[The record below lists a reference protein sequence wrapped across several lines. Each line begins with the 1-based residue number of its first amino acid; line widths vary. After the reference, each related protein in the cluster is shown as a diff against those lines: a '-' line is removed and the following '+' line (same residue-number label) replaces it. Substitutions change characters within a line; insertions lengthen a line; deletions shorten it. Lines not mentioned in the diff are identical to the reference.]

1 MKRLFSTGSFLLL
14 SIVVLLILWLV
25 PPAVE
30 RSMNKVKPHD
40 PYEVSEEAQALHDS
54 LLIAD
59 LHADSL
65 LWSRDLKVHSNYG
78 HADLPRM
85 RRGNVAIQVFPAVTK
100 SPSGLNYESN
110 VAESRD
116 NITLLAIAQTW
127 PPRTWRSLTERAL
140 YQAERLARL
149 EKQIPEQVRIIRSA
163 KDLKVALATRNNEN
177 RMVAAL
183 LATEGSHALEG
194 KLANIQTLYDAGYR
208 MMGLHHFFD
217 NRLGGSLHG
226 VTREGMTD
234 FGRAAVNIMEEMG
247 IIVDLS
253 HSSAA
258 VVNDVLN
265 TASRPVVISHT
276 GLQGM
281 CDSPRNISDRLIERI
296 AEKGGLIG
304 IGFWEDAVCDDSPAG
319 IARMIMYAIDIAGV
333 DHVALGSGFDGA
345 VKTSMDVSE
354 IAALT
359 QALLDEGLSEDDIRK
374 VMGENTR
381 DFLLKWLPQNAVR
394 L

>member
-1 MKRLFSTGSFLLL
+1 MKRFFNAGSFLLL
-14 SIVVLLILWLV
+14 SIVVLLTLWLV

-30 RSMNKVKPHD
+30 RSMNEVKPHD
-40 PYEVSEEAQALHDS
+40 PYEITEEAQVLHDS

-59 LHADSL
+59 LHTDSL

-85 RRGNVAIQVFPAVTK
+85 RQGNVAIQVFPAVTK
-100 SPSGLNYESN
+100 SPRGQNYESN
-110 VAESRD
+110 TANSAD

-149 EKQIPEQVRIIRSA
+149 EEQVPEQVRIVRTA
-163 KDLKVALATRNNEN
+163 KDLKVALVTRNSEN

-183 LATEGSHALEG
+183 LATEGSHALGG
-194 KLANIQTLYDAGYR
+194 KLANIRVLYDAGYR

-226 VTREGMTD
+226 ITKEGLTD

-247 IIVDLS
+247 IIVDLA
-253 HSSAA
+253 HSSPA
-258 VVNDVLN
+258 VVEDVLN
-265 TASRPVVISHT
+265 TTSRPVVISHT

-281 CDSPRNISDRLIERI
+281 CDTPRNISDRLMERI
-296 AEKGGLIG
+296 TEKGGLIG

-319 IARMIMYAIDIAGV
+319 IARMMMYAIDIVGV
-333 DHVALGSGFDGA
+333 DHVALGSDFDGA
-345 VKTSMDVSE
+345 VATSMDVSE

-359 QALLDEGLSEDDIRK
+359 QALLEEGLSEADIRK
-374 VMGENTR
+374 VMGENVR
-381 DFLLKWLPQNAVR
+381 DFLLKWLPQ
-394 L
+394 